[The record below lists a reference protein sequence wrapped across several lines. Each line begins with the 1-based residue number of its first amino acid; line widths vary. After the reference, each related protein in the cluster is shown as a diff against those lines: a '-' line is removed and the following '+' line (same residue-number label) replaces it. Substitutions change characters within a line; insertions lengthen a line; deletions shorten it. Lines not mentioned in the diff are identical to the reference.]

1 MLILPINFKETRS
14 IYYYRLTDELYK
26 YIIFFFNSGD
36 PKSELGID
44 EI

>member
-1 MLILPINFKETRS
+1 MLILPFNFKETRS
-14 IYYYRLTDELYK
+14 IYYYRLTDELNK
-26 YIIFFFNSGD
+26 YIIFLNSGD